1 VRREKNGLSNN
12 RRRDVIHR
20 KPLAHWRF
28 VRLKDDGGDTAVIVD
43 DVIVIFKSIDPS

>member
-1 VRREKNGLSNN
+1 VRREKNGLSNI

-20 KPLAHWRF
+20 KALAHWRF
-28 VRLKDDGGDTAVIVD
+28 VRLKDDGDTAVIVD